1 MALSS
6 SSSNIRR
13 YHVFPSFHGP
23 DVRKGFLSHLH
34 YHFASKGITTFK
46 DQEIEKGNTIGPE
59 LVNAIRE
66 SRVSIVLLSK
76 KYASSSWCLDE
87 LVEILKCKEDQG
99 QIVMTIFYDVD
110 PSSVRK
116 QKGDFGSTFMKTC
129 EGKSEEVKQR
139 WTKALTHVANIKG
152 EHSLNWANEA
162 DMIQKIATDVSTKLS
177 VTPSRDF
184 EGMVGLEAH
193 LTKLNSLLCFEGD
206 DVKMIG
212 IWGPAGIGKSTIARA
227 LYNQLSSSFQL
238 KCFMGNLKGSLKS
251 IVGVD
256 HYEFQKSLQKLLLAK
271 ILNQGDMR
279 VHNLAAIKEWLQDQR
294 VLIIL
299 DDVDDLEQLEV
310 LAKELSW
317 FGSGSRII
325 VATEDKKILKEHGI
339 NDIYHVDFP
348 SMEEALEILCLSA
361 FKQSS
366 VPDGFEELAKKVVHL
381 CGNLPLGLS
390 IVGSSLRGES
400 KHEWELQLPR
410 IEASLDGKIES
421 ILKVGYERLSKKNQ
435 SLFLHIA
442 CFFNYRSVDYVT
454 VMLADSNLDVR
465 NGLKTLADKCFVHIS
480 INGWIVMHHH
490 LLQQLGRQIVLEQSD
505 EPGKRQ
511 FLIEAEE
518 IRAVLTD
525 ETGTGSVIGIS
536 YNTSN
541 IGEVSV
547 SKGAFEGMRNLRFLR
562 IFNYLFSG
570 KCTLQIP
577 EDMEYLPPLRLLHW
591 DRYPRKSLPTKFQP
605 ERLLEL
611 HMPHSNLEK
620 LWGGIQP
627 LPNIKSI
634 DLSFSIRLKE
644 IPNLSN
650 ATNLETLN
658 LTHCKTLVEL
668 PSSISNLHK
677 LKKLKMSGCEK
688 LRVIPTNINL
698 ASLEVVRMNYCS
710 RLRRFPDIS
719 SNIKTLSVGN
729 TKIENFPPSVAGS
742 WSRLARLE
750 IGSRSLKIL
759 THAPQSIISLNLSNS
774 DIRRIPDCV
783 ISLPYLVELIVE
795 NCRKLVTIP
804 ALPPWLESLNANKCA
819 SLKRVCC
826 SFGNPTILTFYNCLK
841 LDEEA
846 RRGIIMQQ
854 PVDEYICLPG
864 KEIPAEFSH
873 KAVGNSITIPLA
885 PGTFLASSR
894 YKACFVI
901 LPVTGYRCHSISC
914 IVSSKAGFAM
924 RICDLARLSDWSP
937 GTEHLFIFHGRLVYQ
952 RNMILSEIIFKF
964 NCVINEFSDDPDL
977 DNMIIECGV
986 QIMTEEAKGSSSSD
1000 VDNFETKSSSS
1011 ELENFETESSSSELD
1026 IFETESSSSEADYYE
1041 DEGLKF
1047 SQVESTKTSKHTSCW
1062 SWFTKH
1068 GLRKKKMNKTRANS
1082 RGIS

>member
-1 MALSS
+1 
-6 SSSNIRR
+6 
-13 YHVFPSFHGP
+13 
-23 DVRKGFLSHLH
+23 
-34 YHFASKGITTFK
+34 
-46 DQEIEKGNTIGPE
+46 
-59 LVNAIRE
+59 
-66 SRVSIVLLSK
+66 
-76 KYASSSWCLDE
+76 
-87 LVEILKCKEDQG
+87 
-99 QIVMTIFYDVD
+99 
-110 PSSVRK
+110 
-116 QKGDFGSTFMKTC
+116 
-129 EGKSEEVKQR
+129 
-139 WTKALTHVANIKG
+139 
-152 EHSLNWANEA
+152 
-162 DMIQKIATDVSTKLS
+162 
-177 VTPSRDF
+177 
-184 EGMVGLEAH
+184 
-193 LTKLNSLLCFEGD
+193 
-206 DVKMIG
+206 
-212 IWGPAGIGKSTIARA
+212 
-227 LYNQLSSSFQL
+227 
-238 KCFMGNLKGSLKS
+238 
-251 IVGVD
+251 
-256 HYEFQKSLQKLLLAK
+256 
-271 ILNQGDMR
+271 MR

-570 KCTLQIP
+570 KCTFQIP

-620 LWGGIQP
+620 LWGGIQ
-627 LPNIKSI
+627 
-634 DLSFSIRLKE
+634 
-644 IPNLSN
+644 
-650 ATNLETLN
+650 
-658 LTHCKTLVEL
+658 
-668 PSSISNLHK
+668 
-677 LKKLKMSGCEK
+677 
-688 LRVIPTNINL
+688 
-698 ASLEVVRMNYCS
+698 
-710 RLRRFPDIS
+710 
-719 SNIKTLSVGN
+719 VG
-729 TKIENFPPSVAGS
+729 I
-742 WSRLARLE
+742 
-750 IGSRSLKIL
+750 
-759 THAPQSIISLNLSNS
+759 
-774 DIRRIPDCV
+774 
-783 ISLPYLVELIVE
+783 
-795 NCRKLVTIP
+795 
-804 ALPPWLESLNANKCA
+804 
-819 SLKRVCC
+819 
-826 SFGNPTILTFYNCLK
+826 
-841 LDEEA
+841 
-846 RRGIIMQQ
+846 
-854 PVDEYICLPG
+854 
-864 KEIPAEFSH
+864 
-873 KAVGNSITIPLA
+873 
-885 PGTFLASSR
+885 
-894 YKACFVI
+894 
-901 LPVTGYRCHSISC
+901 
-914 IVSSKAGFAM
+914 
-924 RICDLARLSDWSP
+924 
-937 GTEHLFIFHGRLVYQ
+937 
-952 RNMILSEIIFKF
+952 
-964 NCVINEFSDDPDL
+964 
-977 DNMIIECGV
+977 
-986 QIMTEEAKGSSSSD
+986 
-1000 VDNFETKSSSS
+1000 
-1011 ELENFETESSSSELD
+1011 
-1026 IFETESSSSEADYYE
+1026 
-1041 DEGLKF
+1041 
-1047 SQVESTKTSKHTSCW
+1047 
-1062 SWFTKH
+1062 
-1068 GLRKKKMNKTRANS
+1068 
-1082 RGIS
+1082 